1 MLTERGSKKK
11 LKRLKRK
18 SLRPKQRSLNP
29 KLQRSKQLPKARLRQ
44 RLQKNL
50 PSPRLRLRRLLMLE
64 AKPVTVA
71 RALRIP

>member
-1 MLTERGSKKK
+1 MLTERGLTKK

-18 SLRPKQRSLNP
+18 SLRPKQRLLNP
-29 KLQRSKQLPKARLRQ
+29 KLQRSKQLPNIRLRQ

-64 AKPVTVA
+64 PKPVTVA
-71 RALRIP
+71 RALRSL

>member
-1 MLTERGSKKK
+1 MLQGKRSM
-11 LKRLKRK
+11 KRLGRLNKRW
-18 SLRPKQRSLNP
+18 LRLRQRNE
-29 KLQRSKQLPKARLRQ
+29 KLQQGRSKRPLKPRLRQ

-64 AKPVTVA
+64 PKPVTVA